1 MKDFFKNLYLIGLQR
16 KLRNLENQ
24 KNISLEN
31 FEEFKMKATTAK
43 KNVKADYAFLAFSY
57 KKSAQNYS
65 SYIKNISEKIAKLK
79 A

>member
-1 MKDFFKNLYLIGLQR
+1 MKKFIKNIYLIRLQR

-43 KNVKADYAFLAFSY
+43 KNVKADYAFLAFIY
-57 KKSAQNYS
+57 KKAAK
-65 SYIKNISEKIAKLK
+65 SYEFEIKKVARKISRVK

>member
-1 MKDFFKNLYLIGLQR
+1 MKKFIKNIYLIRLQR
-16 KLRNLENQ
+16 KLRNLEKQ
-24 KNISLEN
+24 KINFLKK
-31 FEEFKMKATTAK
+31 FEEFKVKADASK
-43 KNVKADYAFLAFSY
+43 KIERADYAFLAFSY